1 MKIRML
7 SAAIST
13 ALLMSACGSEGPGSD
28 GGAPTI
34 NTSISTAD
42 VGEVDLAVEELAESM
57 CRAAVWSGIERG
69 VSFQS
74 ELDAARIPGATE
86 GELVDA
92 VYRQCSDAF
101 YDSLSS
107 AELDWC
113 GSGRVLSRN
122 FFLVVEAGVELDLP
136 SFSVVDLPLLRKA
149 KQVGADLSDY
159 EVELFTAEIVS
170 MAATS
175 GFSRD
180 WAAACRATL

>member
-13 ALLMSACGSEGPGSD
+13 ALLVSACGSESPGPA
-28 GGAPTI
+28 GGAPTFA
-34 NTSISTAD
+34 TAISTAN
-42 VGEVDLAVEELAESM
+42 VGQVDLAVEELAASM

-74 ELDAARIPGATE
+74 ELDAAPIPGATE
-86 GELVDA
+86 IELADA
-92 VYRQCSDAF
+92 VYRQCYDAF
-101 YDSLSS
+101 YDSLNP

-122 FFLVVEAGVELDLP
+122 FFRVVEAGVELDLP

-159 EVELFTAEIVS
+159 EIELFTVEITS